1 LDHDEADDK
10 IIAVLSNDFIYGH
23 IREIDELPK
32 VIVERLQH
40 YFSTYKMVEGQEQL
54 IKILNVD
61 GQAKAKK
68 IVQAAIEDY
77 NETFGQ

>member
-1 LDHDEADDK
+1 
-10 IIAVLSNDFIYGH
+10 
-23 IREIDELPK
+23 
-32 VIVERLQH
+32 
-40 YFSTYKMVEGQEQL
+40 MVEGQEQL